1 MGVMFMITNDT
12 YFHKF
17 IKVIM
22 ILIVNMYICLE
33 NVNLNNLK
41 IKSFVTIHGIPRSL
55 LNC

>member
-33 NVNLNNLK
+33 NVNLNNL

-55 LNC
+55 LNF